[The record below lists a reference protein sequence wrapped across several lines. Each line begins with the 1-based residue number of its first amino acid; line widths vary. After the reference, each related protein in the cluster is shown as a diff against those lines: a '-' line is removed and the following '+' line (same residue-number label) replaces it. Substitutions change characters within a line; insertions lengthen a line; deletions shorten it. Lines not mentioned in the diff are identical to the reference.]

1 MCGRAGTRKKRKKL
15 VITVNSA
22 KFTRARAEPSAR
34 ARDALLIPKPGIT
47 ETLIQE
53 NGGVETL
60 AVKKIIT
67 RIYPSSRR
75 GPAGKRL
82 LSLYGALTARGKALV
97 QPVL

>member
-47 ETLIQE
+47 ETLM
-53 NGGVETL
+53 
-60 AVKKIIT
+60 
-67 RIYPSSRR
+67 SSRAAVSFKEEVHVSWR
-75 GPAGKRL
+75 RSNEGRL
-82 LSLYGALTARGKALV
+82 AE
-97 QPVL
+97 QP